1 VQPSLLY
8 WGSWVILQITV
19 KGKDALI
26 WDRKIPDSFLSIQD
40 SDRDDGN
47 ILHLNFSSIYFKVS
61 LDYTEL

>member
-1 VQPSLLY
+1 MQPSLLY

-26 WDRKIPDSFLSIQD
+26 CDRKIPDSFLSIQD